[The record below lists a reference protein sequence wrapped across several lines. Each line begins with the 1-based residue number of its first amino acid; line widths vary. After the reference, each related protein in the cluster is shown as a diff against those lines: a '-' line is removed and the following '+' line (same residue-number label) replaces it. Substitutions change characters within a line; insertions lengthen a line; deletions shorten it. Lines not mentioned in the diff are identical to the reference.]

1 MNILGPVQR
10 LGKALMLPIAIL
22 PIAALLLRLGASD
35 ILNIPF
41 IYESGKA
48 IIDKLPL
55 LLAIGI
61 GIGLSK
67 DEHGSAG

>member
-41 IYESGKA
+41 THPEMSCRGLKPGPSILKHGGSVSK
-48 IIDKLPL
+48 
-55 LLAIGI
+55 
-61 GIGLSK
+61 GLSV
-67 DEHGSAG
+67 H